1 MSRAAR
7 VAGLLVLSGFL
18 ASLPRPLTYQ
28 HLCTNRRGLGATP
41 RVGLLFILLFAMR
54 HLVPIDW
61 LLSLAARAGAV
72 DSAVRESSRSFTGW
86 VVEPVFESYE
96 SASDFARRASA
107 VVGVGVVVR
116 RWVPVAW
123 HSVTF
128 TQPWAC
134 SVPCEMPGRV
144 LSLGIPSRGSRVV
157 VES

>member
-1 MSRAAR
+1 M
-7 VAGLLVLSGFL
+7 
-18 ASLPRPLTYQ
+18 
-28 HLCTNRRGLGATP
+28 
-41 RVGLLFILLFAMR
+41 GLLFIFLFAMR

-61 LLSLAARAGAV
+61 LFSLAARAGAV

-86 VVEPVFESYE
+86 VVEPVFSSYE
-96 SASDFARRASA
+96 SASEFARRASG

-116 RWVPVAW
+116 RWMPVSVG
-123 HSVTF
+123 SVTWLCC
-128 TQPWAC
+128 WAC